1 MKFTI
6 TTIARSLANYLSPVL
21 PGVTFYED
29 PNQQDSQMPAAFLQ
43 QRYSSLERQIGGR
56 WLRKVGLDLTYLE
69 DYNLPDLQQRY
80 LTAAE
85 ALDLVMDRIPYSDGE
100 TVGTVQ
106 LHTYDRTWTIDLD
119 ALHYKFELWEI
130 VLAPE
135 AKQTKMQRIADYKA
149 EVTPSDGKQTAATI
163 YPGGPDQQ

>member
-1 MKFTI
+1 MNYTV

-43 QRYSSLERQIGGR
+43 QRYSYLKRRTGGR
-56 WLRKVGLDLTYLE
+56 WLRRIGLDLTYLE

-80 LTAAE
+80 LAAAE
-85 ALDLVMDRIPYSDGE
+85 ALDLVMGTIPYSDGE

-106 LHTYDRTWTIDLD
+106 LHTYEREWSVDLD
-119 ALHYKFELWEI
+119 ALHYKFELQEVVFVPAADQI
-130 VLAPE
+130 
-135 AKQTKMQRIADYKA
+135 KMQTIADYNA
-149 EVTPSDGKQTAATI
+149 EVIPNDGKQATADAAN
-163 YPGGPDQQ
+163 